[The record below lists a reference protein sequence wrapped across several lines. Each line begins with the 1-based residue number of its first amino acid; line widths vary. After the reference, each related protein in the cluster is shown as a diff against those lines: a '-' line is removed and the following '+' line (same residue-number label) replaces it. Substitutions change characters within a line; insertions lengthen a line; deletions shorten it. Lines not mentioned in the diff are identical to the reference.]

1 MAKTERLRFLDSLAP
16 SLFDNENK
24 EIVTRLQR
32 QINPTIVEYLSNP
45 NAVLLQNKILT
56 IVFWDVSGFSILC
69 EKLIEHPELVAEF
82 LREYFDVATKII
94 HEFRGVVDKF
104 IGDGILTYFG
114 FKENDEDGDGYIGAK
129 NAILAALKLKRSF
142 EDIKNNWLHMC
153 KKVIEIHIHID
164 IKCGINTA
172 LVLVGLLRSGE
183 RDQFTVIGTHVN
195 LASRLGGRAKEGEI
209 IISPFTMT
217 KIPGKFHVEAYH
229 NI

>member
-1 MAKTERLRFLDSLAP
+1 MPTEFFQTDDITRGQSTTVKIESNQPAILYYCSVHPPERGLIAILPKDEEEMTNTQRLRFLDSLAP

-32 QINPTIVEYLSNP
+32 QIDPTIVEYLSNP

-69 EKLIEHPELVAEF
+69 EELIDHPELVTEF

-129 NAILAALKLKRSF
+129 NAILAALKLKR
-142 EDIKNNWLHMC
+142 
-153 KKVIEIHIHID
+153 
-164 IKCGINTA
+164 
-172 LVLVGLLRSGE
+172 
-183 RDQFTVIGTHVN
+183 
-195 LASRLGGRAKEGEI
+195 I
-209 IISPFTMT
+209 I
-217 KIPGKFHVEAYH
+217 
-229 NI
+229 